1 MEWEAYAKHMPST
14 CQAYSKHIPSICQA
28 YSKHIPSICQAY
40 SENIPNIGQA
50 CSKHIQCSTDAY
62 SKHTRSLFQSYS
74 KHMPSLLQACSNK
87 QGVQELV
94 VISAVTHKNCF
105 QDLMSTSFYL
115 LFGLIAKTFWA
126 SFAFPWGGPWGHQ
139 WLSSG
144 GSFLNTLLR
153 HKFWTVWYLCFLTNV
168 RLPCW

>member
-126 SFAFPWGGPWGHQ
+126 SLAFSCGGPWGDQ

-153 HKFWTVWYLCFLTNV
+153 HKFETVWYLCFLTNV